1 MSEQQHIKV
10 VLVGE
15 TQTGKTAIITR
26 VIDDEF
32 SYESP
37 STFVASMKGKKF
49 SYADGK
55 EVTLD
60 IWDTAGQEKFRA
72 LNKVFYKNAAIAI
85 MVYSIDSKKTFE
97 EIKNY
102 WHHEIQTHCINNPS
116 KHREI
121 IIYSSCGCWK

>member
-1 MSEQQHIKV
+1 MTEQQHIKV

-26 VIDDEF
+26 AIDDEF

-37 STFVASMKGKKF
+37 STFVASMKERKF
-49 SYADGK
+49 SYVDGK

-72 LNKVFYKNAAIAI
+72 LNKVFYKKAAIAI
-85 MVYSIDSKKTFE
+85 MVYSIDNKRTFDE
-97 EIKNY
+97 VKNY
-102 WHHEIQTHCINNPS
+102 WHHEIQTHCMNNPS
-116 KHREI
+116 KHREK
-121 IIYSSCGCWK
+121 IIYSSCCCWK